1 MAGASGVARTAWPPW
16 FQAFLNWIAG
26 IAHIVT
32 VWLAPVLDP
41 LARFGRTYNLPL
53 GAVFAGLVFGILVFL
68 GVTWFAERPT
78 TDGPGTVRMAA
89 RWPWEETPAAEP
101 AGPATGP
108 EAVVKVYRKEG
119 VIEIPM
125 SGAGEAPSLPLPRA
139 RGFVLVLVGAF
150 AAMALLLLYYYGQIF
165 NHYDHLVALAG
176 TFLYWPLRWPG
187 IYTVGANA
195 LDVPDY
201 IFPMY
206 LAAMIAFVAASGLL
220 FGRPHHSVGRRLFAL
235 GLILF
240 YVAMEV
246 FFDALL
252 FTVPGREV
260 RDFGLLVR
268 TLTGGLFM
276 VVLTFCATYL
286 PKPQLLAARFPR
298 DRPAIRL
305 FVATG
310 LLAIILSIALVVTIS
325 ELLNVGGVLLP
336 FTLLL
341 LVPLL
346 ALTIFG
352 AIAHPLYY
360 RDVRRSRLPPLSE
373 YHPSVSIVMPAYNEE
388 EWIAE
393 TVAAADKAAGH
404 YPGPVEIIVGCD
416 GSTDR
421 TLELAR
427 GAIAKLEHATGV
439 VVDLPHGGKSNALN
453 GALALARHE
462 IVLRVDADTH
472 LSETPGFGEM
482 MRHFADPT
490 VGGVQGALHPYQKNG
505 WTRKLRALEVAWMH
519 YLLRPANMGT
529 RSAEVIDGLFSAFRR
544 ADLVELGGWV
554 PWNGEDT
561 EIAMRVQRLGYRI
574 RIEFGA
580 LAYEDVPKDYDA
592 LRRQRV
598 RWGRGILMANG
609 QHYVALFGPT
619 PEYCGMSVFFWFLL
633 LMRSGVRSLVY
644 LYLAVLIVVLGV
656 PALAFT
662 AALFLVAILIRA
674 VPIGYYLAKIG
685 RKDVWL
691 WIPFFPIANII
702 KQSFRFEAYGT
713 LGPGAAQEYI

>member
-1 MAGASGVARTAWPPW
+1 LGVARTSWPPW
-16 FQAFLNWIAG
+16 FQAFLDWLSAV
-26 IAHIVT
+26 AHT
-32 VWLAPVLDP
+32 LGVWLAPVLDP
-41 LARFGRTYNLPL
+41 LAAFGRQYNIPL
-53 GAVFAGLVFGILVFL
+53 GAVFAGLIFGAVVFAAVVWL
-68 GVTWFAERPT
+68 AERPT
-78 TDGPGTVRMAA
+78 TEGAGTVRMSA
-89 RWPWEETPAAEP
+89 RWPWEEAPS
-101 AGPATGP
+101 AGAPPPTG
-108 EAVVKVYRKEG
+108 AIVRIYRKDG
-119 VIEIPM
+119 VVDVPM
-125 SGAGEAPSLPLPRA
+125 EGAGEHPSQPLPRA
-139 RGFVLVLVGAF
+139 RRFVLVLLGVFVGVAF
-150 AAMALLLLYYYGQIF
+150 LLLYYYGQIF

-176 TFLYWPLRWPG
+176 VFLYWPLRWPG

-206 LAAMIAFVAASGLL
+206 LAAMTGFVVASGLL
-220 FGRPHHSVGRRLFAL
+220 FNRPRYSLRRRGFAL
-235 GLILF
+235 GLIVF
-240 YVAMEV
+240 YIVMEV

-276 VVLTFCATYL
+276 VLLMFCATYL
-286 PKPQLLAARFPR
+286 PKPQLLPARFPR
-298 DRPAIRL
+298 DRQAIRT
-305 FVATG
+305 FVLVGTGAVALSAAIVLATS
-310 LLAIILSIALVVTIS
+310 LLLGITGI
-325 ELLNVGGVLLP
+325 LLP

-346 ALTIFG
+346 ALTVFG
-352 AIAHPLYY
+352 VIARPIYF
-360 RDVRRSRLPPLSE
+360 REVRRRRLPPLSV
-373 YHPSVSIVMPAYNEE
+373 YHPSISIVMPAYNEE
-388 EWIAE
+388 EWIEE
-393 TVAAADKAAGH
+393 TVLAADKAAGH
-404 YPGPVEIIVGCD
+404 YPGTVEIIVGCD

-427 GAIAKLEHATGV
+427 KAIGQLKHATGC

-453 GALALARHE
+453 GALALARNE
-462 IVLRVDADTH
+462 IVLRCDADTH
-472 LSETPGFGEM
+472 ISEQPGFGEM

-490 VGGVQGALHPYQKNG
+490 VGAVQGALHPYQRNG
-505 WTRKLRALEVAWMH
+505 WTRKLRALEIAWMH

-529 RSAEVIDGLFSAFRR
+529 RSAEVVDGLFSAFRR
-544 ADLVELGGWV
+544 KDLVELGGWV

-561 EIAMRVQRLGYRI
+561 EISMRVQRLGYRI
-574 RIEFGA
+574 RIEFGS

-598 RWGRGILMANG
+598 RWARGILMANG
-609 QHYVALFGPT
+609 QHYPSLFGPT
-619 PEYCGMSVFFWFLL
+619 PEYCGISVFFWFLL

-662 AALFLVAILIRA
+662 AALFLVAIGIRA
-674 VPIGYYLAKIG
+674 IPIGYFLAKMG
-685 RKDVWL
+685 RKDVLL
-691 WIPFFPIANII
+691 WIPFFPVANVI
-702 KQSFRFEAYGT
+702 KQTFRFEGYGT

>member
-1 MAGASGVARTAWPPW
+1 M
-16 FQAFLNWIAG
+16 Q
-26 IAHIVT
+26 
-32 VWLAPVLDP
+32 
-41 LARFGRTYNLPL
+41 
-53 GAVFAGLVFGILVFL
+53 
-68 GVTWFAERPT
+68 
-78 TDGPGTVRMAA
+78 
-89 RWPWEETPAAEP
+89 
-101 AGPATGP
+101 
-108 EAVVKVYRKEG
+108 
-119 VIEIPM
+119 
-125 SGAGEAPSLPLPRA
+125 GAGEHPSLPLPRA
-139 RGFVLVLVGAF
+139 RGFVFVLLGVFVSVAF
-150 AAMALLLLYYYGQIF
+150 LLLYFYGQIF
-165 NHYDHLVALAG
+165 NHYDHLVAVAG

-206 LAAMIAFVAASGLL
+206 LAAMIAFVVASGLIIN
-220 FGRPHHSVGRRLFAL
+220 RPHYSVGRRAFAL
-235 GLILF
+235 GLIVL
-240 YVAMEV
+240 YIAMEV

-276 VVLTFCATYL
+276 VMLMFCATYL
-286 PKPQLLAARFPR
+286 PKPQLLPARFPR
-298 DRPAIRL
+298 DRAAIRT
-305 FVATG
+305 FVAVGT
-310 LLAIILSIALVVTIS
+310 LSVVLSVVVVVVTS
-325 ELLNVGGVLLP
+325 ELLGVTGLLLP

-346 ALTIFG
+346 ALTLFG
-352 AIAHPLYY
+352 VLGRPIYF
-360 RDVRRSRLPPLSE
+360 RDVRRSRLPPLSV
-373 YHPSVSIVMPAYNEE
+373 YHPSVSIVMPAFNEE

-393 TVAAADKAAGH
+393 TILAADRAAGL
-404 YPGPVEIIVGCD
+404 YPGPVEIIVGND

-427 GAIAKLEHATGV
+427 GAIARLQHAKGY

-453 GALALARHE
+453 GALALARNE
-462 IVLRVDADTH
+462 IVLRCDADTH
-472 LSETPGFGEM
+472 ISPELGFGEM

-490 VGGVQGALHPYQKNG
+490 VGGVQGALHPYQRDG

-544 ADLVELGGWV
+544 KDLVELGGWV

-561 EIAMRVQRLGYRI
+561 EISMRVQRLGYRI
-574 RIEFGA
+574 RIEFGS

-598 RWGRGILMANG
+598 RWARGILMANG
-609 QHYVALFGPT
+609 QHYPSLFGPT
-619 PEYCGMSVFFWFLL
+619 PEFCGLSVFFWFLL

-662 AALFLVAILIRA
+662 AALFLVAIAIRA
-674 VPIGYYLAKIG
+674 IPIAYFLAQMG
-685 RKDVWL
+685 RKDVLL
-691 WIPFFPIANII
+691 WIPFFPVANVI
-702 KQSFRFEAYGT
+702 KQSFRFEGYGT
-713 LGPGAAQEYI
+713 LGPGAAHEYI